1 MLRPLSGALGVSL
14 ALAVAAGAQE
24 AQAPVPAPA
33 AELRPPSAVAV
44 SAASARKLHA
54 AFDFLYNLDFN
65 PALQLF
71 EEVSREEPESAAA
84 MAFWSS
90 ALLYEIL
97 AHQGSLQ
104 SQLFVT
110 TNEFLR
116 FPRLP
121 VDPKLDARYHSITE
135 EAEERAK
142 RRLKKNPDDVDG
154 LFALGLLYGSQAN
167 YLAGVKAEYFRGV
180 RLGEK
185 ANDIHLKLRAA
196 HPELHDTGV
205 VLGVRQYVIG
215 ILPRTTRFFLFFVG
229 ARGSRDRGLE
239 YLRETAEKGEYL
251 RTYAKMLI
259 SVAALR
265 DKDHETAL
273 PIGEEF
279 VRRYPR
285 NPIFR
290 LELARLQ
297 RERKRYD
304 EASRLARDL
313 LADLT
318 AHPHNP
324 RVVGPEDA
332 LLELGLIEAGQGK
345 LDLALESLRRVGIF
359 PGASKHAQADAM
371 LERGKILDARGQREQ
386 AVAEYEKVIRLSANP
401 ASVRAAESYRKRPY
415 QPGEDKPSS

>member
-1 MLRPLSGALGVSL
+1 MSL
-14 ALAVAAGAQE
+14 ALSAAAAQE
-24 AQAPVPAPA
+24 APAPPPA
-33 AELRPPSAVAV
+33 AEMRAASAVAV
-44 SAASARKLHA
+44 GSANARKLHA
-54 AFDFLYNLDFN
+54 AFDYLYNLDFG

-71 EEVSREEPESAAA
+71 EEVSNAEPDSAAA
-84 MAFWSS
+84 TAFWSS

-116 FPRLP
+116 YPRLP
-121 VDPKLDARYHSITE
+121 VDPKLDARFHRVSE
-135 EAEERAK
+135 EAEQRAK
-142 RRLKKNPDDVDG
+142 RRLKDNPADVDG
-154 LFALGLLYGSQAN
+154 LFALGLIYGSQAN

-196 HPELHDTGV
+196 HPELHDTGI

-229 ARGSRDRGLE
+229 ARGSRDRGME
-239 YLRETAEKGEYL
+239 YLRETADRGEYL
-251 RTYAKMLI
+251 RTYAKILL
-259 SVAALR
+259 SVAAIR
-265 DKDHETAL
+265 DKDLDTAVAL
-273 PIGEEF
+273 GEEL
-279 VRRYPR
+279 VGRYPR
-285 NPIFR
+285 NPLFR
-290 LELARLQ
+290 LEITRLY
-297 RERKRYD
+297 RERQRYE
-304 EASRLARDL
+304 EATRLARDL
-313 LADLT
+313 LAELA

-359 PGASKHAQADAM
+359 PGASKHTQAEAM
-371 LERGKILDARGQREQ
+371 LERGKIFDARGQREL
-386 AVAEYEKVIRLSANP
+386 AVAEYDKVIRLSADP
-401 ASVRAAESYRKRPY
+401 ASVRAAQSYRKRPY
-415 QPGEDKPSS
+415 QPSEDSPSS

>member
-1 MLRPLSGALGVSL
+1 MLRPLLGALGVSL
-14 ALAVAAGAQE
+14 ALAVAASAQE
-24 AQAPVPAPA
+24 TSPPAPA
-33 AELRPPSAVAV
+33 AQFRAV
-44 SAASARKLHA
+44 SAAAVSAANERKLHA
-54 AFDFLYNLDFN
+54 AFDFLYNLDFQ

-104 SQLFVT
+104 SQLFVAS
-110 TNEFLR
+110 NEFLR

-121 VDPKLDARYHSITE
+121 IDPKLDARYHSVTD
-135 EAEERAK
+135 EAEARAK
-142 RRLKKNPDDVDG
+142 RRIKKNPDDVDG
-154 LFALGLLYGSQAN
+154 LFALGLLYGTEAN

-185 ANDIHLKLRAA
+185 ADDIHSKLRAA
-196 HPELHDTGV
+196 HPEIHDTGV

-229 ARGSRDRGLE
+229 ARGSKDRGLE
-239 YLRETAEKGEYL
+239 YLREVAERGEYL
-251 RTYAKMLI
+251 RTYAKVLI
-259 SVAALR
+259 SVAAIR
-265 DKDHETAL
+265 DKDFDTAVS
-273 PIGEEF
+273 IGEEL

-290 LELARLQ
+290 LELARGYRDSQ
-297 RERKRYD
+297 RYD
-304 EASRLARDL
+304 AATRLARDL
-313 LADLT
+313 LADLI